1 MSLPIIQTIQNN
13 INNLKIVKN
22 DIKNAVNTDYN
33 FITNEQIESYPD
45 LIKQSIAYYKNK
57 VPHAIK
63 EGTNLNFNAAPLKFD
78 NMTIKGNAEQEQLSG
93 KNLYGISDYEG
104 TFKSVEVKIKD
115 GEIMLNGTA
124 DSNGTLYIEPK
135 NTQILNG
142 TYMITNIF
150 ISGTQTG
157 GGNINLRNAG
167 DNTIIDGTQLSFGD
181 SVRKIT
187 LNNKNIKYGIYLA
200 SGATFNS
207 FKIKPQIVTGD
218 VPDYDYEPYCGG
230 QASPNPDY
238 PQNIEVVTGDNVIK
252 HIGKN
257 LWDSCNIYCYNNST
271 ITEKGVIKN
280 DNQNYKVYKIKG
292 LKIGIQYTISE
303 LNPLFFSTGTAT
315 RAVAL
320 TSDDSFIERL
330 YYTNRIEAERYE
342 HTFTVP
348 ENTDYILVQLRN
360 TDEEM
365 QLEEGIATP
374 YEPCKE
380 EEYKLELW
388 KENEFDKNNVNKLNA
403 YIDSSNRIIFSG
415 ATRTL
420 YIECKKNTLYKIS
433 KAKSARFRVIYTAD
447 VPSINIVGSGYIV
460 NDSGE
465 NITIKTGS
473 NAKYLCVFYY
483 HANQDTLTEQEIL
496 ESMQIQETIELCKI
510 NNYKD
515 VLFKNIVGDE
525 NYNAE
530 LDDGVWYKKKTIDKK
545 VLDELW
551 TWFMN
556 SVNRFSVEI
565 VSPNGDYVLV
575 ALCDKFINAL
585 TWTEHTNTDKSF
597 IVRNGNWGQNKCRI
611 SFLDSDYASLA
622 EWTQFVSENNLI
634 VYHRLLN
641 PTYEKIID
649 QTLVSQL
656 EALSK
661 AKGNDG
667 TTIIT
672 TNGEGLD
679 PVLNFIAYLKE
690 V

>member
-157 GGNINLRNAG
+157 GGNINLRNAS
-167 DNTIIDGTQLSFGD
+167 DNTVIDGTQLSFGD

-238 PQNIEVVTGDNVIK
+238 PQNIEVVTGDNVVK
-252 HIGKN
+252 HVGKN
-257 LWDSCNIYCYNNST
+257 LFVGYDNMLNGFLPIANNYPTVNSSYPNAKYQILELKAGESITTTIDANYSEGRIRAIDAKTNKIISSIELVENDYYSTTETYAGSFRAGT
-271 ITEKGVIKN
+271 ITAKKDLLIGVML
-280 DNQNYKVYKIKG
+280 
-292 LKIGIQYTISE
+292 LKRPMID
-303 LNPLFFSTGTAT
+303 L
-315 RAVAL
+315 
-320 TSDDSFIERL
+320 SFQIE
-330 YYTNRIEAERYE
+330 YG
-342 HTFTVP
+342 
-348 ENTDYILVQLRN
+348 NTP
-360 TDEEM
+360 
-365 QLEEGIATP
+365 TP
-374 YEPCKE
+374 YEPFREKD
-380 EEYKLELW
+380 YEL
-388 KENEFDKNNVNKLNA
+388 NLGN
-403 YIDSSNRIIFSG
+403 
-415 ATRTL
+415 
-420 YIECKKNTLYKIS
+420 
-433 KAKSARFRVIYTAD
+433 
-447 VPSINIVGSGYIV
+447 
-460 NDSGE
+460 
-465 NITIKTGS
+465 
-473 NAKYLCVFYY
+473 
-483 HANQDTLTEQEIL
+483 
-496 ESMQIQETIELCKI
+496 IELCKI
-510 NNYKD
+510 GNYQD
-515 VLFKNIVGDE
+515 ILFKNEVGDE

-545 VLDELW
+545 VLDESW

>member
-1 MSLPIIQTIQNN
+1 
-13 INNLKIVKN
+13 
-22 DIKNAVNTDYN
+22 
-33 FITNEQIESYPD
+33 
-45 LIKQSIAYYKNK
+45 
-57 VPHAIK
+57 
-63 EGTNLNFNAAPLKFD
+63 
-78 NMTIKGNAEQEQLSG
+78 
-93 KNLYGISDYEG
+93 
-104 TFKSVEVKIKD
+104 
-115 GEIMLNGTA
+115 
-124 DSNGTLYIEPK
+124 
-135 NTQILNG
+135 
-142 TYMITNIF
+142 
-150 ISGTQTG
+150 
-157 GGNINLRNAG
+157 
-167 DNTIIDGTQLSFGD
+167 
-181 SVRKIT
+181 
-187 LNNKNIKYGIYLA
+187 
-200 SGATFNS
+200 
-207 FKIKPQIVTGD
+207 
-218 VPDYDYEPYCGG
+218 
-230 QASPNPDY
+230 
-238 PQNIEVVTGDNVIK
+238 
-252 HIGKN
+252 
-257 LWDSCNIYCYNNST
+257 
-271 ITEKGVIKN
+271 
-280 DNQNYKVYKIKG
+280 
-292 LKIGIQYTISE
+292 
-303 LNPLFFSTGTAT
+303 
-315 RAVAL
+315 
-320 TSDDSFIERL
+320 
-330 YYTNRIEAERYE
+330 
-342 HTFTVP
+342 
-348 ENTDYILVQLRN
+348 
-360 TDEEM
+360 M

-597 IVRNGNWGQNKCRI
+597 IVRNGNWGENKCRI

>member
-1 MSLPIIQTIQNN
+1 MSLPIIQSIQNN

-167 DNTIIDGTQLSFGD
+167 DNTVIDGTQLSFGD

-257 LWDSCNIYCYNNST
+257 L
-271 ITEKGVIKN
+271 
-280 DNQNYKVYKIKG
+280 
-292 LKIGIQYTISE
+292 
-303 LNPLFFSTGTAT
+303 
-315 RAVAL
+315 
-320 TSDDSFIERL
+320 
-330 YYTNRIEAERYE
+330 
-342 HTFTVP
+342 
-348 ENTDYILVQLRN
+348 
-360 TDEEM
+360 
-365 QLEEGIATP
+365 
-374 YEPCKE
+374 
-380 EEYKLELW
+380 
-388 KENEFDKNNVNKLNA
+388 
-403 YIDSSNRIIFSG
+403 
-415 ATRTL
+415 
-420 YIECKKNTLYKIS
+420 
-433 KAKSARFRVIYTAD
+433 
-447 VPSINIVGSGYIV
+447 
-460 NDSGE
+460 
-465 NITIKTGS
+465 
-473 NAKYLCVFYY
+473 
-483 HANQDTLTEQEIL
+483 
-496 ESMQIQETIELCKI
+496 
-510 NNYKD
+510 
-515 VLFKNIVGDE
+515 
-525 NYNAE
+525 
-530 LDDGVWYKKKTIDKK
+530 
-545 VLDELW
+545 
-551 TWFMN
+551 
-556 SVNRFSVEI
+556 
-565 VSPNGDYVLV
+565 
-575 ALCDKFINAL
+575 
-585 TWTEHTNTDKSF
+585 
-597 IVRNGNWGQNKCRI
+597 
-611 SFLDSDYASLA
+611 
-622 EWTQFVSENNLI
+622 
-634 VYHRLLN
+634 
-641 PTYEKIID
+641 
-649 QTLVSQL
+649 
-656 EALSK
+656 
-661 AKGNDG
+661 
-667 TTIIT
+667 
-672 TNGEGLD
+672 
-679 PVLNFIAYLKE
+679 
-690 V
+690 